1 MADAISTYNPNEQP
15 QTEGVNHMDKLRSI
29 QQKYSSNQYGELS
42 LLSKRKARAILK
54 VGNETLNRLI
64 NNGEIKII
72 LIKGKEKIPY
82 VSLQEFVYNM
92 QSKAEQEVKE
102 YEFIEEEEANAIATK
117 ILEEINKGGN

>member
-1 MADAISTYNPNEQP
+1 
-15 QTEGVNHMDKLRSI
+15 MDKLRSI